1 MFFNRWRSLFLVALC
16 GGVLAAQEASVFQEV
31 QEIVA
36 KLSEITKLSA
46 LRRVR
51 YDTLSREGLREFL
64 IRRIPEVTRPAEIR
78 AEELTLKKFGLVP
91 QDFDLKQSTVD
102 LMTEQA
108 AAFYDDKRKKLFLL
122 EGSSGPLQQVALVH
136 ELAHALADQHF
147 NLGQFVRN
155 EGTTDD
161 ANLARLAVVEGQATW
176 LMAEYMAQKQGTSLR
191 QLPGLLRL
199 FAGFSDA
206 ATGQFPQFDKAPLYL
221 REVLLFPYTRGAIFQ
236 QEALNKLGD
245 KAFRAVFTD
254 PPVSSQQILH
264 PELYFSRTAPAKPR
278 PPVVPNPERYRLLTE
293 GAVGEF
299 DHTVLLKQ
307 YGQGDD
313 AESLAAHWRGS
324 WFRLHESRKPN
335 GPLVLSYAS
344 EWRQE
349 QDAAAFFVQYERV
362 LRGKWRTFEELRRT
376 SNELVGRGDDGYF
389 RLRREQATITS
400 LEGLPDAPAAIN

>member
-1 MFFNRWRSLFLVALC
+1 M
-16 GGVLAAQEASVFQEV
+16 
-31 QEIVA
+31 
-36 KLSEITKLSA
+36 
-46 LRRVR
+46 
-51 YDTLSREGLREFL
+51 
-64 IRRIPEVTRPAEIR
+64 TRPAEIR

-161 ANLARLAVVEGQATW
+161 ANLARMAVVEGQATW

-278 PPVVPNPERYRLLTE
+278 PPAVPNPERYRLLTE